1 MSWLGSGVLD
11 YAAVFHGQHALMP
24 AVSPAMVSVVT
35 QAEN

>member
-11 YAAVFHGQHALMP
+11 YAAVFHDKHTLIP